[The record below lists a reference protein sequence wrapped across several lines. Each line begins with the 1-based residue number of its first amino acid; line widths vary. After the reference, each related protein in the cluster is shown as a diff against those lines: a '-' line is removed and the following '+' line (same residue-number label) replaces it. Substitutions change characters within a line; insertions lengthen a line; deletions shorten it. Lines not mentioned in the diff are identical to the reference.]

1 MTTSG
6 KSSSA
11 RAVVSQA
18 LTGSNTKDVTP
29 RQKGPP
35 VADGVLSVTP
45 DTAEILEWRQQTS
58 MFSEA
63 SSTYLDDD
71 DDGRCSGWCHRA
83 H

>member
-1 MTTSG
+1 MGTST

-35 VADGVLSVTP
+35 VADGVLSLTP
-45 DTAEILEWRQQTS
+45 DTPEIVEWRQQTS
-58 MFSEA
+58 LFLDA

-71 DDGRCSGWCHRA
+71 DDGECRDWY
-83 H
+83 